1 MTAYL
6 ATALLAAQLAM
17 SAQAAPPPSS
27 LTARVTDPAVIRT
40 AVKEALAGSTEQLLP
55 RRMTALS
62 GDAHAGFSR
71 AVDEARVPGCLNT
84 DALKHQPPKLGPISF
99 DTLMAVP
106 FWLSAIVR
114 GKCN

>member
-27 LTARVTDPAVIRT
+27 LTARVTDPTVIRT
-40 AVKEALAGSTEQLLP
+40 AVKEALAGSTEQPLP